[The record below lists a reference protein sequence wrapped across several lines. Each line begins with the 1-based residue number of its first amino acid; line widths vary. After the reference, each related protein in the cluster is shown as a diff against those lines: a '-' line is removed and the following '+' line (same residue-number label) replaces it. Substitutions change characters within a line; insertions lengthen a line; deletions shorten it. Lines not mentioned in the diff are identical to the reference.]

1 MLLLLLPYLLPVISP
16 LIVLMVAEKRKKK
29 PVVCLLLW
37 PGACLLFLGTRYFPV
52 ISVCYFD
59 VICWLLFFS
68 NKSVIYLLNVNF
80 GLFPCY
86 FSRDYN
92 GTT

>member
-1 MLLLLLPYLLPVISP
+1 
-16 LIVLMVAEKRKKK
+16 MVAENRKKK

-59 VICWLLFFS
+59 VICWLLFLF
-68 NKSVIYLLNVNF
+68 NKAVIFLEDVNF
-80 GLFPCY
+80 GLFPGY
-86 FSRDYN
+86 FH
-92 GTT
+92 GTTTGLPNWPRANKKNGNKN